1 MTHPGKLNQIFYQ
14 NSSFPGGDSDR
25 FLEKSSNFK
34 AVANELS
41 SHGKSDQ
48 ILMSVIA
55 GYSIESMRKS
65 FPNVQNLIRI
75 MTNTGCLI
83 KEGAIAVTPS
93 DEVPLDVVQEV
104 IVSFFQ
110 FSFNSC
116 VVF

>member
-1 MTHPGKLNQIFYQ
+1 MA
-14 NSSFPGGDSDR
+14 D
-25 FLEKSSNFK
+25 
-34 AVANELS
+34 ELS
-41 SHGKSDQ
+41 SHGKSEQ

-93 DEVPLDVVQEV
+93 EEVPLDVVQEV
-104 IVSFFQ
+104 VVSFL
-110 FSFNSC
+110 SL
-116 VVF
+116 VFYNCHKRQCNC

>member
-1 MTHPGKLNQIFYQ
+1 M
-14 NSSFPGGDSDR
+14 
-25 FLEKSSNFK
+25 
-34 AVANELS
+34 ANELS
-41 SHGKSDQ
+41 SHGKSEQ

-93 DEVPLDVVQEV
+93 EEVPLDVVQEV

-116 VVF
+116 IVF

>member
-1 MTHPGKLNQIFYQ
+1 MA
-14 NSSFPGGDSDR
+14 D
-25 FLEKSSNFK
+25 
-34 AVANELS
+34 ELS
-41 SHGKSDQ
+41 SYGKSEQ

-93 DEVPLDVVQEV
+93 EEVPLDVVQEV
-104 IVSFFQ
+104 VVSFL
-110 FSFNSC
+110 SLVFNSC
-116 VVF
+116 VVFGQFCPQKGSATVEKL